1 MTTRKLAVALLTL
14 ATLASGSAL
23 AASPRLINFQGRLTD
38 ASGTPLAGQYAIV
51 FKLWD
56 APNAGTSCYAETQT
70 VSVNAGL
77 FNATIGS
84 VTPISTTCTFS
95 ATTYLE
101 LQVGADPA
109 MTPRL
114 SLSPA
119 AYAFS
124 ADALDGVAAGL
135 LQQKDP
141 ATGNVIVTG
150 KLGIGAAPVE
160 KLDVAGAV
168 NGTELCI
175 GTTCQTA
182 FTYGTVT
189 SLSAGAGITMTPNPI
204 TSTGSVAVNTAVIQS
219 RVSTSCG
226 SGAIQAIAANGS
238 PTCTGAPPPKKCKW
252 NNNVYSPG
260 TKCRA
265 SSTTKTCSIDNCGYT
280 EASCGSDGSWST
292 YSTCNAYCAPAC

>member
-1 MTTRKLAVALLTL
+1 MTRRNIGIALFTLVLGASVAAQAAV
-14 ATLASGSAL
+14 
-23 AASPRLINFQGRLTD
+23 PRLINFQGRLTD

-56 APNAGTSCYAETQT
+56 APNAGASCYSETQT

-84 VTPISTTCTFS
+84 VTPISTGCTFS

-135 LQQKDP
+135 LQPKDP

-150 KLGIGAAPVE
+150 KLGVGTAPAE
-160 KLDVAGAV
+160 KLHVAGSV

-182 FTYGTVT
+182 FKYGTVT
-189 SLSAGAGITMTPNPI
+189 SLSAGTGITMTPNPI
-204 TSTGSVAVNTAVIQS
+204 SSTGTIAVNTTVMQQ

-226 SGAIQAIAANGS
+226 SGTIQAIAANGT
-238 PTCTGAPPPKKCKW
+238 PTCTNAPAPKKCKYQGRI
-252 NNNVYSPG
+252 YSPG
-260 TKCRA
+260 AHCQVSSYYRA
-265 SSTTKTCSIDNCGYT
+265 TSCYDYT
-280 EASCGSDGSWST
+280 RMTCGSDGSWSVT
-292 YSTCNAYCAPAC
+292 NYSCANSVPPGC